1 MEEYYLGLLQH
12 DYSQLS
18 VASFALLGAGEDHCA
33 FTVNGDWVF
42 RFARD
47 AEADRDATR
56 DAADLLIF
64 LQKHSPLT
72 VPLPVYRNEAHGYMG
87 YQKLPG
93 VSLLGMREQFTIQ
106 GWPTFPQAI
115 GAFLTAI
122 HATPLDQVRAFV
134 HDDPVA
140 LEDWREE
147 ARTTFALVR
156 RHIPTSSWQQI
167 DAFLLAPVPAE
178 AYVPTLAHSD
188 FGIEHILVDPAMR
201 RITGIID
208 WGDAAIADPAY
219 DFGKLYRDLG
229 LAALEAVLTHYHP
242 TTNDVGAIRER
253 AIFYGR
259 CTVFEDLAYGLQ
271 SGYEAYLRK
280 SLALL
285 DQLFD

>member
-1 MEEYYLGLLQH
+1 MEDYHLELLQH
-12 DYSQLS
+12 DYPHLPI
-18 VASFALLGAGEDHCA
+18 ASFAPLGAGEDHWA
-33 FTVNGDWVF
+33 FAVNGDWVF

-56 DAADLLIF
+56 DEADLLIF
-64 LQKHSPLT
+64 LQKHSLLPI
-72 VPLPVYRNEAHGYMG
+72 PLPVYRNEAHGYMG
-87 YQKLPG
+87 YKQLPG
-93 VSLLGMREQFTIQ
+93 VPLLTVREQFTVQ

-115 GAFLTAI
+115 GAFLAAI
-122 HATPLDQVRAFV
+122 HATPPDRVWAFV

-140 LEDWREE
+140 LEDWHEE
-147 ARTTFALVR
+147 ARTTFAQVR
-156 RHIPTSSWQQI
+156 RHIPASLWQRI
-167 DAFLLAPVPAE
+167 DAFFLAPVPA
-178 AYVPTLAHSD
+178 AVYTPTLTHND
-188 FGIEHILVDPAMR
+188 FGIEHILVDPATR
-201 RITGIID
+201 LVTGIID

-229 LAALEAVLTHYHP
+229 LAALEAVLTHYRSA
-242 TTNDVGAIRER
+242 TNAAGAIRER

-271 SGYEAYLRK
+271 AGHEAYLRK